1 MHADPVTA
9 PSPVGASAP
18 SPVSSARATAGAA
31 CAALPAGQ
39 ATAPALCL
47 IEARY
52 TGDAPVAD
60 RLELDFNTRSKSRLR
75 ARLVSGAEVGL
86 FLPRGTILRGGD
98 RLLASDG
105 RVVAVVSAPE
115 ELLEARCATSIE
127 LARAA
132 FHLGNRH
139 VAVQVGRDAGGDWLR
154 IQADHVLEGMLVGL
168 GALVSSLRAPF
179 EPEAGAY
186 APGHQHP
193 GDGSGA
199 RIHLMAG
206 Q

>member
-1 MHADPVTA
+1 MPMTPDTLADFVIPT
-9 PSPVGASAP
+9 PTP
-18 SPVSSARATAGAA
+18 
-31 CAALPAGQ
+31 
-39 ATAPALCL
+39 APAVLL
-47 IEARY
+47 IEALY
-52 TGDAPVAD
+52 DGHLPATDT
-60 RLELDFNTRSKSRLR
+60 LELDFNARTKSRLR
-75 ARLVSGAEVGL
+75 TRLASGVEIGL
-86 FLPRGTILRGGD
+86 FLPRGTILRGGQQL
-98 RLLASDG
+98 RARDG
-105 RVVAVVSAPE
+105 RIVVVRAAAE
-115 ELLEARCATSIE
+115 DLLEARCATPTE

-154 IQADHVLEGMLVGL
+154 LQADHVLEGMLVGL

>member
-1 MHADPVTA
+1 MPMTKDTLADAVT
-9 PSPVGASAP
+9 PMPASAP
-18 SPVSSARATAGAA
+18 EM
-31 CAALPAGQ
+31 L
-39 ATAPALCL
+39 L
-47 IEARY
+47 IEALY
-52 TGDAPVAD
+52 DGHLPATDT
-60 RLELDFNTRSKSRLR
+60 LELDFNARSKSRLLT
-75 ARLVSGAEVGL
+75 RLASGAEIGL
-86 FLPRGTILRGGD
+86 FLPRGTILRGGQKL
-98 RLLASDG
+98 RARDG
-105 RVVAVVSAPE
+105 RIVAVRAAAE
-115 ELLEARCATSIE
+115 DLLEARCATPVE

-154 IQADHVLEGMLVGL
+154 LQADHVLEGMLVGL